1 MVSYDIIVIIIIKI
15 EEGEIFMKTVLLTN
29 KEAQYYI
36 EELDKMIENS
46 ELENKYEILPES
58 IELNFIEPNLIIGGV
73 EALYAGIKII
83 EFGYQKVKKM
93 IESKNVKEFEDKHIK
108 SIEKLNNDKKDEY
121 IVNVDGENIE
131 ISLQNSVSAIKVN
144 IKNFKS

>member
-1 MVSYDIIVIIIIKI
+1 
-15 EEGEIFMKTVLLTN
+15 MKTVLLTN